1 MGGFGSKSVLRPRRT
16 TKVSRPKSVRLPST
30 ADLHWALVSGHR
42 REKSIDLG
50 IVVLALVLSA
60 ALSLVQV
67 RGELA
72 LSPGLGSGTWPFDR
86 LVFSSPL
93 LLGLTWAVNPVSLL
107 AVAALWWRR
116 RWPTA
121 VAVVAIA
128 AATITP
134 AVVPLVVALFTV
146 AVLRPPRTLL
156 TVALLAL
163 LPIPVHFLSSPY
175 VSGVPI
181 ANAVILG
188 VLIAAA
194 VGWGLFVRSLS
205 ERTERAEA
213 EAVQRARRAQ
223 REAREDIA
231 REMHDVL
238 AHRLSLLSVHAGALE
253 FNAGASVRETARAAA
268 VIRESSHQ
276 ALEDLQ
282 VVLQVLRSPAGSP
295 VADGTGTNTGATRPA
310 RTGLAE
316 LPDLVRESTEAGMKV
331 ELDMGR
337 VGAAGGAD
345 HGPDGSADHGLDGG
359 AGGGPTGLVGLTA
372 YRIVQ
377 EGLTNA
383 RKHAPGTPV
392 TITVSGGPGDG
403 LTLELTNPTGRGAP
417 RDRDRDRVPGAG
429 QGLIG
434 LEERVALAGGR
445 FRHGKD
451 GAEYALRA
459 WLPWPA

>member
-1 MGGFGSKSVLRPRRT
+1 
-16 TKVSRPKSVRLPST
+16 
-30 ADLHWALVSGHR
+30 VSGYR
-42 REKSIDLG
+42 REKTIDLG

-60 ALSLVQV
+60 ALSLIQV
-67 RGELA
+67 RGDLA

-93 LLGLTWAVNPVSLL
+93 LLGFTWAVNPVSLL
-107 AVAALWWRR
+107 AVGALWWRR

-128 AATITP
+128 AATVTP
-134 AVVPLVVALFTV
+134 AVVPLIVALFTV
-146 AVLRPPRTLL
+146 AVLRPPRTIL

-175 VSGVPI
+175 VSGVPL

-213 EAVQRARRAQ
+213 EAVLRAQRAQ

-282 VVLQVLRSPAGSP
+282 VVLRVLRSPAGAP
-295 VADGTGTNTGATRPA
+295 VADGSTAARPA
-310 RTGLAE
+310 QTGLAE
-316 LPDLVRESTEAGMKV
+316 VPDLVRESRDAGMKV
-331 ELDMGR
+331 DLDMG
-337 VGAAGGAD
+337 GT
-345 HGPDGSADHGLDGG
+345 GSGN
-359 AGGGPTGLVGLTA
+359 GGGPTGIAGLAA
-372 YRIVQ
+372 YRFVQ

-392 TITVSGGPGDG
+392 RITVAGGPGDG
-403 LTLELTNPTGRGAP
+403 LTLELTNPADPVHPTGPGGP
-417 RDRDRDRVPGAG
+417 RDDVPGSG

-434 LEERVALAGGR
+434 LAERVALAGGR
-445 FRHGKD
+445 FSHGED

>member
-1 MGGFGSKSVLRPRRT
+1 M
-16 TKVSRPKSVRLPST
+16 
-30 ADLHWALVSGHR
+30 SGYR
-42 REKSIDLG
+42 REKTIDLG
-50 IVVLALVLSA
+50 MVVLALVMSA
-60 ALSLVQV
+60 ALALVQV
-67 RGELA
+67 RGDLA

-86 LVFSSPL
+86 LVFASPL
-93 LLGLTWAVNPVSLL
+93 LIGFTWAVNPISL
-107 AVAALWWRR
+107 VAIGALWWRR

-121 VAVVAIA
+121 VAVVAIV

-134 AVVPLVVALFTV
+134 AVVPLIIALFTV
-146 AVLRPPRTLL
+146 AVLRPARTIL

-163 LPIPVHFLSSPY
+163 LPIPAHFLSSPY

-213 EAVQRARRAQ
+213 EAVLRAQRAQ

-253 FNAGASVRETARAAA
+253 FNAGASAQETTRAAA

-282 VVLQVLRSPAGSP
+282 VVLQVLRSPDGSP
-295 VADGTGTNTGATRPA
+295 GADGPA
-310 RTGLAE
+310 PRTRTGLAE
-316 LPDLVRESTEAGMKV
+316 VPDLVRESREAGMKID
-331 ELDMGR
+331 LDADGVDMDSVAR
-337 VGAAGGAD
+337 GA
-345 HGPDGSADHGLDGG
+345 
-359 AGGGPTGLVGLTA
+359 GPTGIAGLAA
-372 YRIVQ
+372 YRFVQ

-383 RKHAPGTPV
+383 RKHAPGAPVRV
-392 TITVSGGPGDG
+392 TIAGGPGDG
-403 LTLELTNPTGRGAP
+403 LTLELSNPAGPGGP
-417 RDRDRDRVPGAG
+417 RDGVPGSG

-434 LEERVALAGGR
+434 LTERVALAGGR
-445 FRHGKD
+445 FGHGKD

>member
-1 MGGFGSKSVLRPRRT
+1 
-16 TKVSRPKSVRLPST
+16 
-30 ADLHWALVSGHR
+30 VSGYR
-42 REKSIDLG
+42 REKTIDLG
-50 IVVLALVLSA
+50 IMVLTLVLSA

-67 RGELA
+67 RGDLA

-93 LLGLTWAVNPVSLL
+93 LLGFTWAVNPVSLL
-107 AVAALWWRR
+107 AVGALWWRR

-121 VAVVAIA
+121 VAVVAIV

-134 AVVPLVVALFTV
+134 AVVPLIVALFTV
-146 AVLRPPRTLL
+146 AVLRPPRTIL

-175 VSGVPI
+175 VSGVPL

-213 EAVQRARRAQ
+213 EAVLRAQRAQ

-253 FNAGASVRETARAAA
+253 FNAGASVRETTRAAA

-282 VVLQVLRSPAGSP
+282 VVLRVLRSPDGGP
-295 VADGTGTNTGATRPA
+295 VADGTTPRT

-316 LPDLVRESTEAGMKV
+316 VPDLVRESREAGMKV
-331 ELDMGR
+331 DLDMDG
-337 VGAAGGAD
+337 VGTGAA
-345 HGPDGSADHGLDGG
+345 
-359 AGGGPTGLVGLTA
+359 PTGIAGLTA
-372 YRIVQ
+372 YRFVQ

-392 TITVSGGPGDG
+392 RITVAGGPGDG
-403 LTLELTNPTGRGAP
+403 LTLELTNPAAGPGGP
-417 RDRDRDRVPGAG
+417 RDGVPGSG

-434 LEERVALAGGR
+434 LAERVALAGGR
-445 FRHGKD
+445 FRHGED

>member
-1 MGGFGSKSVLRPRRT
+1 M
-16 TKVSRPKSVRLPST
+16 
-30 ADLHWALVSGHR
+30 SGYR
-42 REKSIDLG
+42 REKTIDLG
-50 IVVLALVLSA
+50 LVVLALVLSA

-67 RGELA
+67 RGDLA

-86 LVFSSPL
+86 PVFSSPL
-93 LLGLTWAVNPVSLL
+93 LLGFAWAVNPVSLV
-107 AVAALWWRR
+107 AVAALLWRR

-121 VAVVAIA
+121 VAVVAIV
-128 AATITP
+128 AATVTP
-134 AVVPLVVALFTV
+134 AVVPLIIALFTV
-146 AVLRPPRTLL
+146 AVLRPPRTIL

-188 VLIAAA
+188 VLITAAI
-194 VGWGLFVRSLS
+194 GWGLFVRSLS
-205 ERTERAEA
+205 ERAERAEA
-213 EAVQRARRAQ
+213 EAVLRAQRAQ

-253 FNAGASVRETARAAA
+253 FNAGASAQETTRAAA

-282 VVLQVLRSPAGSP
+282 VVLEVLRSPAGGP
-295 VADGTGTNTGATRPA
+295 AVDGVTGTRRPA

-316 LPDLVRESTEAGMKV
+316 VPELVRESRDAGMKV
-331 ELDMGR
+331 DLDMG
-337 VGAAGGAD
+337 GT
-345 HGPDGSADHGLDGG
+345 G
-359 AGGGPTGLVGLTA
+359 AGDRGGPTGIAGLAA
-372 YRIVQ
+372 YRFVQ

-392 TITVSGGPGDG
+392 RITVAGGPGDG
-403 LTLELTNPTGRGAP
+403 LTMELSNPIDSANPAGRGDP
-417 RDRDRDRVPGAG
+417 RDGVPGSG

-434 LEERVALAGGR
+434 LAERVALAGGR
-445 FRHGKD
+445 FSHGRD
-451 GAEYALRA
+451 GAGYALRA

>member
-1 MGGFGSKSVLRPRRT
+1 M
-16 TKVSRPKSVRLPST
+16 
-30 ADLHWALVSGHR
+30 SGYR
-42 REKSIDLG
+42 REKTIDLG

-67 RGELA
+67 RGDLA

-86 LVFSSPL
+86 LIFSSPL
-93 LLGLTWAVNPVSLL
+93 LLGFTWAVNPISLV
-107 AVAALWWRR
+107 AVGALWWRR
-116 RWPTA
+116 RRPTA

-134 AVVPLVVALFTV
+134 AVVPLIVALFTV
-146 AVLRPPRTLL
+146 AALRPPRTIL

-163 LPIPVHFLSSPY
+163 LPIPVHFLTSPY

-194 VGWGLFVRSLS
+194 IGWGLFVRSLS

-213 EAVQRARRAQ
+213 EAVLRAQRAQ

-253 FNAGASVRETARAAA
+253 FNAGASPQETTRAAA

-295 VADGTGTNTGATRPA
+295 VADGTTTHPA
-310 RTGLAE
+310 QTGLAE
-316 LPDLVRESTEAGMKV
+316 VPDLVRESRDAGMKID
-331 ELDMGR
+331 LDMRR
-337 VGAAGGAD
+337 VEAG
-345 HGPDGSADHGLDGG
+345 
-359 AGGGPTGLVGLTA
+359 GGGPTGIAGLTA

-383 RKHAPGTPV
+383 RKHAHGSPV
-392 TITVSGGPGDG
+392 RITVEGGPGDG
-403 LTLELTNPTGRGAP
+403 LTLELTNPANPAVRGGA
-417 RDRDRDRVPGAG
+417 RDGIPGAG

-434 LEERVALAGGR
+434 IAERVTLAGGR
-445 FRHGKD
+445 FSHGRD

>member
-1 MGGFGSKSVLRPRRT
+1 
-16 TKVSRPKSVRLPST
+16 
-30 ADLHWALVSGHR
+30 VSGYR
-42 REKSIDLG
+42 REKTIDLG
-50 IVVLALVLSA
+50 IVVLTLVLSA

-67 RGELA
+67 RGDLA

-86 LVFSSPL
+86 LVFSSPV
-93 LLGLTWAVNPVSLL
+93 LLGFTWAVNPVSLL
-107 AVAALWWRR
+107 AVGALWWRR

-121 VAVVAIA
+121 VAVVAIV

-134 AVVPLVVALFTV
+134 AVVPLIVALFTV
-146 AVLRPPRTLL
+146 AVLRPPRTIL

-175 VSGVPI
+175 VSGVPL

-213 EAVQRARRAQ
+213 EAVLRAQRAQ

-253 FNAGASVRETARAAA
+253 FNAGASVRETTRAAA

-282 VVLQVLRSPAGSP
+282 VVLRVLRSPAGGP
-295 VADGTGTNTGATRPA
+295 VADGGTATRPA
-310 RTGLAE
+310 QTGLTE
-316 LPDLVRESTEAGMKV
+316 VPDLVRESRDAGMKV
-331 ELDMGR
+331 DLDMG
-337 VGAAGGAD
+337 GT
-345 HGPDGSADHGLDGG
+345 GSDN
-359 AGGGPTGLVGLTA
+359 GGGPTGIAGLAA
-372 YRIVQ
+372 YRFVQ

-392 TITVSGGPGDG
+392 RITVAGGPGDG
-403 LTLELTNPTGRGAP
+403 LTLELTNPTAGPGGP
-417 RDRDRDRVPGAG
+417 RDGVPGSG

-434 LEERVALAGGR
+434 LAERVALAGGR
-445 FRHGKD
+445 FSHGED

>member
-1 MGGFGSKSVLRPRRT
+1 MSGYRRAKT
-16 TKVSRPKSVRLPST
+16 
-30 ADLHWALVSGHR
+30 
-42 REKSIDLG
+42 IDLG

-60 ALSLVQV
+60 ALSLVQI
-67 RGELA
+67 RGDLA

-86 LVFSSPL
+86 LIFSSPL
-93 LLGLTWAVNPVSLL
+93 LIGFSWAVNPISL
-107 AVAALWWRR
+107 VAIGMLWWRR

-121 VAVVAIA
+121 VAVVAIG

-134 AVVPLVVALFTV
+134 AVVPLIVALFTV
-146 AVLRPPRTLL
+146 AVLRPPRTIL

-163 LPIPVHFLSSPY
+163 LPIPVHFLTSPY

-181 ANAVILG
+181 ANAVILA

-194 VGWGLFVRSLS
+194 IGWGLFVRSLS

-213 EAVQRARRAQ
+213 EAVLRAQRAQ

-253 FNAGASVRETARAAA
+253 FNAGASAQETTRAAA

-282 VVLQVLRSPAGSP
+282 VVLQVLRSPAESP
-295 VADGTGTNTGATRPA
+295 VVDGTTTRPA

-316 LPDLVRESTEAGMKV
+316 VPDLVRESQDAGLKV
-331 ELDMGR
+331 DLDMRR
-337 VGAAGGAD
+337 VG
-345 HGPDGSADHGLDGG
+345 P
-359 AGGGPTGLVGLTA
+359 GGPTGIAGLTA

-383 RKHAPGTPV
+383 RKHADGSPIR
-392 TITVSGGPGDG
+392 ITVEGGPGDG
-403 LTLELTNPTGRGAP
+403 LTLELTNPAGRGAV
-417 RDRDRDRVPGAG
+417 RDGIPGAG

-434 LEERVALAGGR
+434 LTERVTLAGGR
-445 FRHGKD
+445 FSHGKD
-451 GAEYALRA
+451 GADYVLRA

>member
-1 MGGFGSKSVLRPRRT
+1 M
-16 TKVSRPKSVRLPST
+16 
-30 ADLHWALVSGHR
+30 SGYR
-42 REKSIDLG
+42 REKTIDLG
-50 IVVLALVLSA
+50 MVVLALVMSA
-60 ALSLVQV
+60 ALALVQV
-67 RGELA
+67 RGDLA

-86 LVFSSPL
+86 LVFASPL
-93 LLGLTWAVNPVSLL
+93 LIGFTWAVNPISLV
-107 AVAALWWRR
+107 AVGALWWRR

-121 VAVVAIA
+121 VAVVAIV

-134 AVVPLVVALFTV
+134 AVVPLIIALFTV
-146 AVLRPPRTLL
+146 AVLRPPRTIL

-163 LPIPVHFLSSPY
+163 LPIPAHFLSSPY

-213 EAVQRARRAQ
+213 EAVLRAQRAQ

-253 FNAGASVRETARAAA
+253 FNAGASVQETTRAAA

-282 VVLQVLRSPAGSP
+282 VVLQVLRSPDGSP
-295 VADGTGTNTGATRPA
+295 GADGTTPRP

-316 LPDLVRESTEAGMKV
+316 VPELVRESCEAGMKV
-331 ELDMGR
+331 DLDMDAVDMDG
-337 VGAAGGAD
+337 VGSGA
-345 HGPDGSADHGLDGG
+345 
-359 AGGGPTGLVGLTA
+359 GPTGIAGLAA
-372 YRIVQ
+372 YRFVQ

-383 RKHAPGTPV
+383 RKHAPGAPVRV
-392 TITVSGGPGDG
+392 TIAGGPGDG
-403 LTLELTNPTGRGAP
+403 LTLELTNPAGPGGP
-417 RDRDRDRVPGAG
+417 RDGVPGSG

-434 LEERVALAGGR
+434 LTERVALAGGR
-445 FRHGKD
+445 FGHGED

>member
-1 MGGFGSKSVLRPRRT
+1 M
-16 TKVSRPKSVRLPST
+16 
-30 ADLHWALVSGHR
+30 SGCR
-42 REKSIDLG
+42 REKTIDLG
-50 IVVLALVLSA
+50 LVVLALVLSA

-67 RGELA
+67 RGDLA

-86 LVFSSPL
+86 LVFSSPP
-93 LLGLTWAVNPVSLL
+93 LLGFTWAVNPVSLV
-107 AVAALWWRR
+107 AVGTLWWRR

-121 VAVVAIA
+121 VAVVAIV
-128 AATITP
+128 AATLTP
-134 AVVPLVVALFTV
+134 AVVPLIVALFTV
-146 AVLRPPRTLL
+146 AVLRPPRTIL

-163 LPIPVHFLSSPY
+163 LPIPAHFLSSPY

-213 EAVQRARRAQ
+213 EAVLRAQRAQ

-253 FNAGASVRETARAAA
+253 FNAGASAQETTRAAA
-268 VIRESSHQ
+268 VIRENSHQ

-282 VVLQVLRSPAGSP
+282 VVLEVLRSPAGGP
-295 VADGTGTNTGATRPA
+295 VVDGLAATRPA
-310 RTGLAE
+310 RTGLAD
-316 LPDLVRESTEAGMKV
+316 LPGLVRESREAGMEV
-331 ELDMGR
+331 DLDMGG
-337 VGAAGGAD
+337 VG
-345 HGPDGSADHGLDGG
+345 PSSGSDSSSGS
-359 AGGGPTGLVGLTA
+359 GPTGIAGLAA
-372 YRIVQ
+372 YRFVQ

-392 TITVSGGPGDG
+392 RITVAGGPGEG
-403 LTLELTNPTGRGAP
+403 LTLELTNPATPAGPGGP
-417 RDRDRDRVPGAG
+417 RDGVPGAG

-434 LEERVALAGGR
+434 LAERVALAGGR
-445 FRHGKD
+445 FRHGED

>member
-1 MGGFGSKSVLRPRRT
+1 M
-16 TKVSRPKSVRLPST
+16 
-30 ADLHWALVSGHR
+30 SGYR
-42 REKSIDLG
+42 REKTIDLG

-60 ALSLVQV
+60 ALSLIQV
-67 RGELA
+67 RGDLA

-93 LLGLTWAVNPVSLL
+93 LLGFTWAVNPVSLL
-107 AVAALWWRR
+107 AVGALWWRR

-121 VAVVAIA
+121 VAVVAIV
-128 AATITP
+128 AATVTP
-134 AVVPLVVALFTV
+134 AVVPLIVALFTV
-146 AVLRPPRTLL
+146 AVLRPPRTIL

-175 VSGVPI
+175 VSGVPL

-213 EAVQRARRAQ
+213 EAVLRAQRAQ

-282 VVLQVLRSPAGSP
+282 VVLRVLRSPAGAP
-295 VADGTGTNTGATRPA
+295 VADGSTAARPA
-310 RTGLAE
+310 QTGLAE
-316 LPDLVRESTEAGMKV
+316 VPDLVRESRDAGMKV
-331 ELDMGR
+331 DLDMG
-337 VGAAGGAD
+337 GT
-345 HGPDGSADHGLDGG
+345 GSGN
-359 AGGGPTGLVGLTA
+359 GGGPTGIAGLAA
-372 YRIVQ
+372 YRFVQ

-392 TITVSGGPGDG
+392 RITVAGGPGDG
-403 LTLELTNPTGRGAP
+403 LTLELTNPADPVHPTGPGGP
-417 RDRDRDRVPGAG
+417 RDDVPGSG

-434 LEERVALAGGR
+434 LAERVALAGGR
-445 FRHGKD
+445 FSHGED

>member
-1 MGGFGSKSVLRPRRT
+1 M
-16 TKVSRPKSVRLPST
+16 
-30 ADLHWALVSGHR
+30 SGYR

-67 RGELA
+67 RGDLA

-93 LLGLTWAVNPVSLL
+93 PLGFTWAVNPVSLL
-107 AVAALWWRR
+107 AVGALWWRR

-121 VAVVAIA
+121 VAVVAIV

-134 AVVPLVVALFTV
+134 AVVPLIVALFTV
-146 AVLRPPRTLL
+146 AVLRPPRTIL

-175 VSGVPI
+175 VSGVPL

-213 EAVQRARRAQ
+213 EAVLRAQRAQ

-253 FNAGASVRETARAAA
+253 FNAGASVRETTRAAA

-282 VVLQVLRSPAGSP
+282 VVLRVLRSPAGGP
-295 VADGTGTNTGATRPA
+295 VADGSTATRPA
-310 RTGLAE
+310 QTGLAE
-316 LPDLVRESTEAGMKV
+316 VPDLVRESRDAGMEV
-331 ELDMGR
+331 DLDMG
-337 VGAAGGAD
+337 GT
-345 HGPDGSADHGLDGG
+345 GSGN
-359 AGGGPTGLVGLTA
+359 GGGPTGIAGLAA
-372 YRIVQ
+372 YRFVQ

-392 TITVSGGPGDG
+392 RITVAGGPGDG
-403 LTLELTNPTGRGAP
+403 LTLELTNPADPARPAGRGGP
-417 RDRDRDRVPGAG
+417 RDGVPGSG

-434 LEERVALAGGR
+434 LAERVALAGGR
-445 FRHGKD
+445 FSHGED

>member
-1 MGGFGSKSVLRPRRT
+1 M
-16 TKVSRPKSVRLPST
+16 
-30 ADLHWALVSGHR
+30 SGYR
-42 REKSIDLG
+42 NEKTIDLG
-50 IVVLALVLSA
+50 IVVLALVLTA

-67 RGELA
+67 RGGLA
-72 LSPGLGSGTWPFDR
+72 LSPVVGSGTWPFDR
-86 LVFSSPL
+86 LSFSSPL
-93 LLGLTWAVNPVSLL
+93 LLGFTWAVSPVSLV
-107 AVAALWWRR
+107 AVGALWWRR
-116 RWPTA
+116 RRPTA

-134 AVVPLVVALFTV
+134 AVVPLIVALFTV
-146 AVLRPPRTLL
+146 AALRPPRTVLS
-156 TVALLAL
+156 VALLAL
-163 LPIPVHFLSSPY
+163 LPVPVHFLTSPY

-181 ANAVILG
+181 ANTVILA

-194 VGWGLFVRSLS
+194 IGWGLFVRSLG

-213 EAVQRARRAQ
+213 EAVLRAQRAQ

-253 FNAGASVRETARAAA
+253 FNAGASPQETTRAAA

-282 VVLQVLRSPAGSP
+282 VVLQVLRSPAGNP
-295 VADGTGTNTGATRPA
+295 GADGTARPA

-316 LPDLVRESTEAGMKV
+316 VPDLVRESQDIGMKV
-331 ELDMGR
+331 DLDMSR
-337 VGAAGGAD
+337 VGA
-345 HGPDGSADHGLDGG
+345 
-359 AGGGPTGLVGLTA
+359 GGPPGIAGLAA

-383 RKHAPGTPV
+383 RKHAPGARV
-392 TITVSGGPGDG
+392 RITVEGGPGDG
-403 LTLELTNPTGRGAP
+403 LALELSNPAGRGAV
-417 RDRDRDRVPGAG
+417 REGIPGAG

-434 LEERVALAGGR
+434 LAERVGLAGGT
-445 FRHGKD
+445 FSHGRA
-451 GAEYALRA
+451 GADYVLRA
-459 WLPWPA
+459 WLPWSA

>member
-16 TKVSRPKSVRLPST
+16 TKVSRPKSVRGPAA
-30 ADLHWALVSGHR
+30 ADLPLWLVSGYRH
-42 REKSIDLG
+42 EKTIDLG
-50 IVVLALVLSA
+50 VVV
-60 ALSLVQV
+60 
-67 RGELA
+67 

-86 LVFSSPL
+86 MIFSSPL
-93 LLGLTWAVNPVSLL
+93 LIGVTWALNPFSLV
-107 AVAALWWRR
+107 AVGALWWRR

-121 VAVVAIA
+121 VAGVAIVA
-128 AATITP
+128 
-134 AVVPLVVALFTV
+134 AVVTPGLVPLLVALFNV
-146 AVLRPPRTLL
+146 AVRRPPRTIL
-156 TVALLAL
+156 TVSLLAP
-163 LPIPVHFLSSPY
+163 LPVPVHFLSSPY

-181 ANAVILG
+181 ANTVILG
-188 VLIAAA
+188 VLIATAI
-194 VGWGLFVRSLS
+194 GWGLAVRSLS

-213 EAVQRARRAQ
+213 EAVLRARRAQ

-253 FNAGASVRETARAAA
+253 FNAGASAQETARAAA

-282 VVLQVLRSPAGSP
+282 VVLQVLRSPDGSP
-295 VADGTGTNTGATRPA
+295 GADSTAPRT

-316 LPDLVRESTEAGMKV
+316 VPDLVRESREAGMKV
-331 ELDMGR
+331 DLDMDGVGR
-337 VGAAGGAD
+337 GA
-345 HGPDGSADHGLDGG
+345 
-359 AGGGPTGLVGLTA
+359 GPTGIAGLAA
-372 YRIVQ
+372 YRFVQ

-383 RKHAPGTPV
+383 RKHAPGAPAR
-392 TITVSGGPGDG
+392 ITVTGCPGDG
-403 LTLELTNPTGRGAP
+403 LTLELTNPAGPGGP
-417 RDRDRDRVPGAG
+417 RDGVPGSG

-434 LEERVALAGGR
+434 LAERVAPAGGR
-445 FRHGKD
+445 FGHGRD

>member
-1 MGGFGSKSVLRPRRT
+1 M
-16 TKVSRPKSVRLPST
+16 
-30 ADLHWALVSGHR
+30 SGYR
-42 REKSIDLG
+42 REKTIDLG
-50 IVVLALVLSA
+50 LVVLALVLSA

-67 RGELA
+67 RGDLA

-86 LVFSSPL
+86 PAFSSPL
-93 LLGLTWAVNPVSLL
+93 LGFTRAVNPVSLI
-107 AVAALWWRR
+107 AVGALWWRR

-121 VAVVAIA
+121 VAVVAIVA
-128 AATITP
+128 AVLTP

-146 AVLRPPRTLL
+146 AALRPARTIL

-194 VGWGLFVRSLS
+194 IGWGLFVRSLS
-205 ERTERAEA
+205 ERAERAEA
-213 EAVQRARRAQ
+213 EAVLRAQRAQ

-253 FNAGASVRETARAAA
+253 FNAGASARETTRAAA

-282 VVLQVLRSPAGSP
+282 VVLEVLRSPGGGP
-295 VADGTGTNTGATRPA
+295 VVDGTTPRT

-316 LPDLVRESTEAGMKV
+316 GPGLVRESREAGMKV
-331 ELDMGR
+331 DLDMDGVGR
-337 VGAAGGAD
+337 GA
-345 HGPDGSADHGLDGG
+345 
-359 AGGGPTGLVGLTA
+359 GPTGISGLAA
-372 YRIVQ
+372 YRFVQ

-383 RKHAPGTPV
+383 RKHAPGAPV
-392 TITVSGGPGDG
+392 RITVVGGPGDG
-403 LTLELTNPTGRGAP
+403 LTLELSNPAGPGGP
-417 RDRDRDRVPGAG
+417 RDGVPGSG

-434 LEERVALAGGR
+434 LAERVALAGGR
-445 FRHGKD
+445 FGHGED

>member
-1 MGGFGSKSVLRPRRT
+1 M
-16 TKVSRPKSVRLPST
+16 
-30 ADLHWALVSGHR
+30 SGCR
-42 REKSIDLG
+42 REKTIDLG
-50 IVVLALVLSA
+50 LVVLALVLSA

-67 RGELA
+67 RGDLA

-86 LVFSSPL
+86 LVFSSPP
-93 LLGLTWAVNPVSLL
+93 LLGFTWAVNPVSLV
-107 AVAALWWRR
+107 AVGTLWWRR

-121 VAVVAIA
+121 VAVVAIV
-128 AATITP
+128 AATLTP
-134 AVVPLVVALFTV
+134 AVVPLIVALFTV
-146 AVLRPPRTLL
+146 AVLRPPRTIL

-163 LPIPVHFLSSPY
+163 LPIPAHFLSSPY

-213 EAVQRARRAQ
+213 EAVLRAQRAQ

-253 FNAGASVRETARAAA
+253 FNAGASAQETTRAAA
-268 VIRESSHQ
+268 VIRENSHQ

-282 VVLQVLRSPAGSP
+282 VVLEVLRSPAGGP
-295 VADGTGTNTGATRPA
+295 VVDGIAATRPA

-316 LPDLVRESTEAGMKV
+316 VPGLVRESREAGMEV
-331 ELDMGR
+331 DLDMGG
-337 VGAAGGAD
+337 VGPSGD
-345 HGPDGSADHGLDGG
+345 NGSGS
-359 AGGGPTGLVGLTA
+359 GPTGIAGLAA
-372 YRIVQ
+372 YRFVQ

-383 RKHAPGTPV
+383 RKHAPGAPV
-392 TITVSGGPGDG
+392 RITVAGGPGDG
-403 LTLELTNPTGRGAP
+403 LTLELTNPAGPGGP
-417 RDRDRDRVPGAG
+417 RDGVPGAG

-434 LEERVALAGGR
+434 LAERVALAGGR
-445 FRHGKD
+445 FSHGED

>member
-1 MGGFGSKSVLRPRRT
+1 M
-16 TKVSRPKSVRLPST
+16 
-30 ADLHWALVSGHR
+30 SGYR
-42 REKSIDLG
+42 REKTIDLG
-50 IVVLALVLSA
+50 MVVLALVLSA
-60 ALSLVQV
+60 ALSLVQI
-67 RGELA
+67 RGDLA

-86 LVFSSPL
+86 LSFTSPL
-93 LLGLTWAVNPVSLL
+93 LLGFTWAVNPVSL
-107 AVAALWWRR
+107 VAIGMLWWRR

-121 VAVVAIA
+121 VAVVAIGA
-128 AATITP
+128 AMITP
-134 AVVPLVVALFTV
+134 AVVPLIVALFTV

-163 LPIPVHFLSSPY
+163 LPIPVHFLTSPY

-181 ANAVILG
+181 ANTVILT

-194 VGWGLFVRSLS
+194 IGWGLFVRSLS

-213 EAVQRARRAQ
+213 EAVLRAQRAQ

-253 FNAGASVRETARAAA
+253 FNAGASPQETTRAAA

-282 VVLQVLRSPAGSP
+282 VVLQVLRSPDGSP
-295 VADGTGTNTGATRPA
+295 GADGSTRPA
-310 RTGLAE
+310 QTGLAE
-316 LPDLVRESTEAGMKV
+316 VPDLVRESQDVGMKV
-331 ELDMGR
+331 DLDMRG
-337 VGAAGGAD
+337 VG
-345 HGPDGSADHGLDGG
+345 P
-359 AGGGPTGLVGLTA
+359 GGPTGIAGLAA

-383 RKHAPGTPV
+383 RKHAPGAPV
-392 TITVSGGPGDG
+392 RITAEGGPGDG
-403 LTLELTNPTGRGAP
+403 LTLELANPAGRGAV
-417 RDRDRDRVPGAG
+417 RDGIPGAG

-434 LEERVALAGGR
+434 IEERVALAGGT
-445 FRHGKD
+445 FRHGRA
-451 GAEYALRA
+451 GADYVLRA

>member
-1 MGGFGSKSVLRPRRT
+1 M
-16 TKVSRPKSVRLPST
+16 
-30 ADLHWALVSGHR
+30 SGYR
-42 REKSIDLG
+42 REKTIDLG

-67 RGELA
+67 RGDLA

-93 LLGLTWAVNPVSLL
+93 LLGFAWAVNPVSLV
-107 AVAALWWRR
+107 AVGALWWRR

-121 VAVVAIA
+121 VAVVAIV
-128 AATITP
+128 AATVTP
-134 AVVPLVVALFTV
+134 AVVPLIVALFTV
-146 AVLRPPRTLL
+146 AVLRPPRTIL

-194 VGWGLFVRSLS
+194 IGWGLFVRALS

-213 EAVQRARRAQ
+213 EAVLRAQRAQ

-253 FNAGASVRETARAAA
+253 FNAGASVQETTRAAA

-282 VVLQVLRSPAGSP
+282 VVLQVLRSPAGDP
-295 VADGTGTNTGATRPA
+295 LADGGTGTRRPA

-316 LPDLVRESTEAGMKV
+316 VPDLVRESRDAGMQV
-331 ELDMGR
+331 DLDMG
-337 VGAAGGAD
+337 GT
-345 HGPDGSADHGLDGG
+345 GPGD
-359 AGGGPTGLVGLTA
+359 GGGPTGIAGLAA
-372 YRIVQ
+372 YRFVQ

-392 TITVSGGPGDG
+392 RITVAGGPGDG
-403 LTLELTNPTGRGAP
+403 LTLELTNPADPAHLAHLAHLAHPAHPVGRGGP
-417 RDRDRDRVPGAG
+417 RDGVPGSG

-434 LEERVALAGGR
+434 LAERVALAGGR
-445 FRHGKD
+445 FSHGED

>member
-1 MGGFGSKSVLRPRRT
+1 M
-16 TKVSRPKSVRLPST
+16 
-30 ADLHWALVSGHR
+30 SGYR
-42 REKSIDLG
+42 REKTIDLG

-60 ALSLVQV
+60 ALSLIQI
-67 RGELA
+67 RGDLA

-86 LVFSSPL
+86 LIFSSPL
-93 LLGLTWAVNPVSLL
+93 LLGFTWAVNPISLI
-107 AVAALWWRR
+107 AVGMLWWRR

-134 AVVPLVVALFTV
+134 AVVPLIVALFTV
-146 AVLRPPRTLL
+146 AALKPPRTIL

-163 LPIPVHFLSSPY
+163 LPIPIHFLTSPY

-181 ANAVILG
+181 ANAVILT

-194 VGWGLFVRSLS
+194 IGWGLFVRSLS

-213 EAVQRARRAQ
+213 EAVLRAQRAQ

-253 FNAGASVRETARAAA
+253 FNAGASAQETSRAAA
-268 VIRESSHQ
+268 VIRESAHQ

-282 VVLQVLRSPAGSP
+282 VVLQVLRSPAAENAV
-295 VADGTGTNTGATRPA
+295 VADGTTATRPA

-316 LPDLVRESTEAGMKV
+316 VPDLVRESQDAGMKID
-331 ELDMGR
+331 LDMRR
-337 VGAAGGAD
+337 VGPGD
-345 HGPDGSADHGLDGG
+345 
-359 AGGGPTGLVGLTA
+359 GPTGIAGLTA

-383 RKHAPGTPV
+383 RKHAHGSPIR
-392 TITVSGGPGDG
+392 ITVEGGPGDG
-403 LTLELTNPTGRGAP
+403 LTLELTNPAVRGGP
-417 RDRDRDRVPGAG
+417 RDGIPGAG

-434 LEERVALAGGR
+434 LAERVTLAGGR
-445 FRHGKD
+445 FSHGKD
-451 GAEYALRA
+451 GAEYVLRA

>member
-1 MGGFGSKSVLRPRRT
+1 M
-16 TKVSRPKSVRLPST
+16 
-30 ADLHWALVSGHR
+30 SGYR
-42 REKSIDLG
+42 REKTIDLG

-67 RGELA
+67 RGDLT

-86 LVFSSPL
+86 LIFSSPL
-93 LLGLTWAVNPVSLL
+93 LVGFAWAVNPVSLI
-107 AVAALWWRR
+107 AVGALWWRR
-116 RWPTA
+116 RSPAA
-121 VAVVAIA
+121 VAVVAIVA
-128 AATITP
+128 AIITP

-146 AVLRPPRTLL
+146 AVLRPPRTIL

-188 VLIAAA
+188 VLIVAAI
-194 VGWGLFVRSLS
+194 GWGLFVRSLS

-213 EAVQRARRAQ
+213 EAVLRAQRAQ

-253 FNAGASVRETARAAA
+253 FNAGASVRETTRAAA

-282 VVLQVLRSPAGSP
+282 VVLQVLRSPVGGP
-295 VADGTGTNTGATRPA
+295 VGDGITATRPA
-310 RTGLAE
+310 QTGLAE
-316 LPDLVRESTEAGMKV
+316 VPELVRESRDTGMKV
-331 ELDMGR
+331 DLDMG
-337 VGAAGGAD
+337 GT
-345 HGPDGSADHGLDGG
+345 GSGSGS
-359 AGGGPTGLVGLTA
+359 GPTGIAGLAA
-372 YRIVQ
+372 YRFVQ

-383 RKHAPGTPV
+383 RKHAPGAPV
-392 TITVSGGPGDG
+392 RITVAGGPGDG
-403 LTLELTNPTGRGAP
+403 LTLELTNPSNSADSANPAGRGGP
-417 RDRDRDRVPGAG
+417 RDGVPGSG

-434 LEERVALAGGR
+434 LAERVALAGGR
-445 FRHGKD
+445 FSHGKD

>member
-1 MGGFGSKSVLRPRRT
+1 M
-16 TKVSRPKSVRLPST
+16 
-30 ADLHWALVSGHR
+30 SGYR
-42 REKSIDLG
+42 REKTIDLG
-50 IVVLALVLSA
+50 IMVLTLVLSA

-67 RGELA
+67 RGDLA

-93 LLGLTWAVNPVSLL
+93 LLGFTWAVNPVSLL
-107 AVAALWWRR
+107 AVGALWWRR

-121 VAVVAIA
+121 VAVVAIV

-134 AVVPLVVALFTV
+134 AVVPLIVALFTV
-146 AVLRPPRTLL
+146 AVLRPPRTIL

-175 VSGVPI
+175 VSGVPL

-213 EAVQRARRAQ
+213 EAVLRAQRAQ

-253 FNAGASVRETARAAA
+253 FNAGASVRETTRAAA

-282 VVLQVLRSPAGSP
+282 VVLRVLRSPDGGP
-295 VADGTGTNTGATRPA
+295 VADGTTPRT

-316 LPDLVRESTEAGMKV
+316 VPDLVRESREAGMKV
-331 ELDMGR
+331 DLDMDG
-337 VGAAGGAD
+337 VGTGAA
-345 HGPDGSADHGLDGG
+345 
-359 AGGGPTGLVGLTA
+359 PTGIAGLTA
-372 YRIVQ
+372 YRFVQ

-392 TITVSGGPGDG
+392 RITVAGGPGDG
-403 LTLELTNPTGRGAP
+403 LTLELTNPAAGPGGP
-417 RDRDRDRVPGAG
+417 RDGVPGSG

-434 LEERVALAGGR
+434 LAERVALAGGR
-445 FRHGKD
+445 FRHGED

>member
-1 MGGFGSKSVLRPRRT
+1 M
-16 TKVSRPKSVRLPST
+16 
-30 ADLHWALVSGHR
+30 
-42 REKSIDLG
+42 
-50 IVVLALVLSA
+50 
-60 ALSLVQV
+60 
-67 RGELA
+67 
-72 LSPGLGSGTWPFDR
+72 
-86 LVFSSPL
+86 
-93 LLGLTWAVNPVSLL
+93 
-107 AVAALWWRR
+107 
-116 RWPTA
+116 
-121 VAVVAIA
+121 AIA

-134 AVVPLVVALFTV
+134 AVVPLIVALFTV
-146 AVLRPPRTLL
+146 AALRPPRTIL

-163 LPIPVHFLSSPY
+163 LPIPVHFLTSPY

-194 VGWGLFVRSLS
+194 IGWGLFVRSLS

-213 EAVQRARRAQ
+213 EAVLRAQRAQ

-253 FNAGASVRETARAAA
+253 FNAGASPQETTRAAA

-295 VADGTGTNTGATRPA
+295 VADGTTTHPA
-310 RTGLAE
+310 QTGLAE
-316 LPDLVRESTEAGMKV
+316 VPDLVRESRDAGMKID
-331 ELDMGR
+331 LDMRR
-337 VGAAGGAD
+337 VEAG
-345 HGPDGSADHGLDGG
+345 
-359 AGGGPTGLVGLTA
+359 GGGPTGIAGLTA

-383 RKHAPGTPV
+383 RKHAHGSPV
-392 TITVSGGPGDG
+392 RITVEGGPGDG
-403 LTLELTNPTGRGAP
+403 LTLELTNPANPAVRGGA
-417 RDRDRDRVPGAG
+417 RDGIPGAG

-434 LEERVALAGGR
+434 IAERVTLAGGR
-445 FRHGKD
+445 FSHGRD

>member
-1 MGGFGSKSVLRPRRT
+1 M
-16 TKVSRPKSVRLPST
+16 
-30 ADLHWALVSGHR
+30 SGYR
-42 REKSIDLG
+42 REKTIDLG

-60 ALSLVQV
+60 ALSLIQV
-67 RGELA
+67 RGDLA

-93 LLGLTWAVNPVSLL
+93 LLGFTWAVNPVSLL
-107 AVAALWWRR
+107 AVGALWWRR

-128 AATITP
+128 AATVTP
-134 AVVPLVVALFTV
+134 AVVPLIVALFTV
-146 AVLRPPRTLL
+146 AVLRPPRTIL

-175 VSGVPI
+175 VSGVPL

-213 EAVQRARRAQ
+213 EAVLRAQRAQ

-282 VVLQVLRSPAGSP
+282 VVLRVLRSPAGAP
-295 VADGTGTNTGATRPA
+295 VADGSTAARPA
-310 RTGLAE
+310 QTGLAE
-316 LPDLVRESTEAGMKV
+316 VPDLVRESRDAGMKV
-331 ELDMGR
+331 DLDMG
-337 VGAAGGAD
+337 GT
-345 HGPDGSADHGLDGG
+345 GSGN
-359 AGGGPTGLVGLTA
+359 GGGPTGIAGLAA
-372 YRIVQ
+372 YRFVQ

-392 TITVSGGPGDG
+392 RITVAGGPGDG
-403 LTLELTNPTGRGAP
+403 LTLELTNPADPVHPTGPGGP
-417 RDRDRDRVPGAG
+417 RDDVPGSG

-434 LEERVALAGGR
+434 LAERVALAGGR
-445 FRHGKD
+445 FSHGED

>member
-1 MGGFGSKSVLRPRRT
+1 M
-16 TKVSRPKSVRLPST
+16 
-30 ADLHWALVSGHR
+30 SGYR
-42 REKSIDLG
+42 REKTIDLG
-50 IVVLALVLSA
+50 MVVLALVLSA

-67 RGELA
+67 RGDLA

-86 LVFSSPL
+86 LVFSSPP
-93 LLGLTWAVNPVSLL
+93 LLGFTWAVNPVSLV
-107 AVAALWWRR
+107 AVGALWWRR

-121 VAVVAIA
+121 VAVVAVV
-128 AATITP
+128 AATVTP
-134 AVVPLVVALFTV
+134 AVVPLIIALFTV
-146 AVLRPPRTLL
+146 AVLRPARTIL
-156 TVALLAL
+156 TVGLLAL

-194 VGWGLFVRSLS
+194 VGWGLFVRALS

-213 EAVQRARRAQ
+213 EAVLRAQRAQ

-253 FNAGASVRETARAAA
+253 FNAGASARETTRAAA

-282 VVLQVLRSPAGSP
+282 VVLRVLRSPAGRP
-295 VADGTGTNTGATRPA
+295 AADGSTATGPA
-310 RTGLAE
+310 RTGLGE
-316 LPDLVRESTEAGMKV
+316 VPELVRESRAAGMAV
-331 ELDMGR
+331 DLDMG
-337 VGAAGGAD
+337 GT
-345 HGPDGSADHGLDGG
+345 GSGS
-359 AGGGPTGLVGLTA
+359 GGGPTGIAGLAA
-372 YRIVQ
+372 YRFVQ

-383 RKHAPGTPV
+383 RKHAPGAPV
-392 TITVSGGPGDG
+392 RITVAGGPGDG
-403 LTLELTNPTGRGAP
+403 LTLELTNPADPAGRGGP
-417 RDRDRDRVPGAG
+417 RDGVPGAG

-434 LEERVALAGGR
+434 LAERVALAGGR
-445 FRHGKD
+445 FSHGED

>member
-1 MGGFGSKSVLRPRRT
+1 M
-16 TKVSRPKSVRLPST
+16 
-30 ADLHWALVSGHR
+30 SGYR
-42 REKSIDLG
+42 REKTIDLG
-50 IVVLALVLSA
+50 LVVLALVLSA

-67 RGELA
+67 RGDLA

-93 LLGLTWAVNPVSLL
+93 LLGFTWAVNPISLV

-121 VAVVAIA
+121 VALVAIV

-134 AVVPLVVALFTV
+134 AVVPLIVALFTV
-146 AVLRPPRTLL
+146 AVLRPPRTIL

-194 VGWGLFVRSLS
+194 IGWGLFVRSLS
-205 ERTERAEA
+205 ERAERAEA
-213 EAVQRARRAQ
+213 EAVLRAQRAQ

-253 FNAGASVRETARAAA
+253 FNAGASAQETTRAAA

-282 VVLQVLRSPAGSP
+282 VVLEVLRSPAGGP
-295 VADGTGTNTGATRPA
+295 VVDGVTGTRRPA
-310 RTGLAE
+310 QTGLAE
-316 LPDLVRESTEAGMKV
+316 VPELVRESRDAGMKV
-331 ELDMGR
+331 DLDMGDT
-337 VGAAGGAD
+337 GSGG
-345 HGPDGSADHGLDGG
+345 GDGS
-359 AGGGPTGLVGLTA
+359 GPTGIAGLAA
-372 YRIVQ
+372 YRFVQ

-392 TITVSGGPGDG
+392 RITVAGGPGDG
-403 LTLELTNPTGRGAP
+403 LTLELSNPTGSADPAGRGGP
-417 RDRDRDRVPGAG
+417 RDGVPGSG

-434 LEERVALAGGR
+434 LAERVALAGGR
-445 FRHGKD
+445 FSHGRD

>member
-1 MGGFGSKSVLRPRRT
+1 M
-16 TKVSRPKSVRLPST
+16 
-30 ADLHWALVSGHR
+30 SGYRH
-42 REKSIDLG
+42 EKTIDLG

-60 ALSLVQV
+60 ALSLIQV
-67 RGELA
+67 RGDLA

-93 LLGLTWAVNPVSLL
+93 LLGFNWAVNPVSLL
-107 AVAALWWRR
+107 AVGALWWRR

-121 VAVVAIA
+121 VAVVTIA
-128 AATITP
+128 AAIVTP
-134 AVVPLVVALFTV
+134 AVVPLIVALFTV
-146 AVLRPPRTLL
+146 AVLRPPRTIL

-175 VSGVPI
+175 VSGVPL

-213 EAVQRARRAQ
+213 EAVLRAQRAQ

-282 VVLQVLRSPAGSP
+282 VVLRVLRSPAGAP
-295 VADGTGTNTGATRPA
+295 VADGSTATRPA

-316 LPDLVRESTEAGMKV
+316 VPDLVRESRDAGMKV
-331 ELDMGR
+331 DLDMG
-337 VGAAGGAD
+337 GT
-345 HGPDGSADHGLDGG
+345 G
-359 AGGGPTGLVGLTA
+359 AGNGGGDGPTGIAGLAA
-372 YRIVQ
+372 YRFVQ

-392 TITVSGGPGDG
+392 RITVAGGPGDG
-403 LTLELTNPTGRGAP
+403 LTLELTNPADPIHPTPIHPTGRGGP
-417 RDRDRDRVPGAG
+417 RDGVPGSG

-434 LEERVALAGGR
+434 LAERVALAGGR
-445 FRHGKD
+445 FSHGED

>member
-1 MGGFGSKSVLRPRRT
+1 M
-16 TKVSRPKSVRLPST
+16 
-30 ADLHWALVSGHR
+30 SGYR
-42 REKSIDLG
+42 REKTIDLG
-50 IVVLALVLSA
+50 IMVLTLVLSA

-67 RGELA
+67 RGDLA

-93 LLGLTWAVNPVSLL
+93 LLGFTWAVNPVSLL
-107 AVAALWWRR
+107 AVGALWWRR

-121 VAVVAIA
+121 VAVVAIV

-134 AVVPLVVALFTV
+134 AVVPLIVALFIV
-146 AVLRPPRTLL
+146 AVLRPPRTIL

-175 VSGVPI
+175 VSGVPL

-213 EAVQRARRAQ
+213 EAVLRAQRAQ

-253 FNAGASVRETARAAA
+253 FNAGASVRETTRAAA

-282 VVLQVLRSPAGSP
+282 VVLRVLRSPDGGP
-295 VADGTGTNTGATRPA
+295 VADGTTPRT

-316 LPDLVRESTEAGMKV
+316 VPDLVRESREAGMKV
-331 ELDMGR
+331 DLDMDG
-337 VGAAGGAD
+337 VGTGAA
-345 HGPDGSADHGLDGG
+345 
-359 AGGGPTGLVGLTA
+359 PTGIAGLTA
-372 YRIVQ
+372 YRFVQ

-392 TITVSGGPGDG
+392 RITVAGGPGDG
-403 LTLELTNPTGRGAP
+403 LTLELTNPADPVHPTGPGGP
-417 RDRDRDRVPGAG
+417 RDDVPGSG

-434 LEERVALAGGR
+434 LAERVALAGGR
-445 FRHGKD
+445 FSHGED

>member
-1 MGGFGSKSVLRPRRT
+1 M
-16 TKVSRPKSVRLPST
+16 
-30 ADLHWALVSGHR
+30 SGYR
-42 REKSIDLG
+42 REKTIDLG

-67 RGELA
+67 RGDLA

-93 LLGLTWAVNPVSLL
+93 LLGFTWAVNPVSLL
-107 AVAALWWRR
+107 AVGALWWRR

-121 VAVVAIA
+121 VAVVAIV
-128 AATITP
+128 AATVTP
-134 AVVPLVVALFTV
+134 AVVPLIVALFTV
-146 AVLRPPRTLL
+146 AVLRPPRTIL

-175 VSGVPI
+175 VSGVPL

-213 EAVQRARRAQ
+213 EAVLRAQRAQ

-253 FNAGASVRETARAAA
+253 FNAGASVRETTRAAA
-268 VIRESSHQ
+268 VIRENSHQ

-282 VVLQVLRSPAGSP
+282 VVLRVLRSPAGGP
-295 VADGTGTNTGATRPA
+295 VADGSTATRPA
-310 RTGLAE
+310 QTGLAE
-316 LPDLVRESTEAGMKV
+316 VPDLVRESRDAGMKV
-331 ELDMGR
+331 DLDMG
-337 VGAAGGAD
+337 GT
-345 HGPDGSADHGLDGG
+345 GSGN
-359 AGGGPTGLVGLTA
+359 GGGPTGIAGLAA
-372 YRIVQ
+372 YRFVQ

-392 TITVSGGPGDG
+392 RITVAGGPGDG
-403 LTLELTNPTGRGAP
+403 LTLELTNPADPIHPTLIHPTLIHPTGRGGP
-417 RDRDRDRVPGAG
+417 REGVPGSG

-434 LEERVALAGGR
+434 LAERVALAGGR
-445 FRHGKD
+445 FSHGED
-451 GAEYALRA
+451 GAGYALRA

>member
-1 MGGFGSKSVLRPRRT
+1 M
-16 TKVSRPKSVRLPST
+16 
-30 ADLHWALVSGHR
+30 SGYR
-42 REKSIDLG
+42 REKTIDLG

-60 ALSLVQV
+60 ALSLVQI
-67 RGELA
+67 RGDLT

-86 LVFSSPL
+86 LTFSSPL
-93 LLGLTWAVNPVSLL
+93 LLGFTWAINPISLI
-107 AVAALWWRR
+107 AVGMLWWRR
-116 RWPTA
+116 RRPTA

-134 AVVPLVVALFTV
+134 AVVPLIVALFTV
-146 AVLRPPRTLL
+146 AALKPPRTIL
-156 TVALLAL
+156 TIALLAL
-163 LPIPVHFLSSPY
+163 LPIPVHFLTSPY

-181 ANAVILG
+181 ANAVILA

-194 VGWGLFVRSLS
+194 IGWGLFVRSLS

-213 EAVQRARRAQ
+213 EAVLRAQRAQ

-253 FNAGASVRETARAAA
+253 FNAGASVQETSRAAA

-282 VVLQVLRSPAGSP
+282 VVLQVLRSPAAEKAV
-295 VADGTGTNTGATRPA
+295 VADGTTATRPA
-310 RTGLAE
+310 QTGLAE
-316 LPDLVRESTEAGMKV
+316 VPDLVRESQNAGMKV
-331 ELDMGR
+331 DLDMGR
-337 VGAAGGAD
+337 VG
-345 HGPDGSADHGLDGG
+345 P
-359 AGGGPTGLVGLTA
+359 GGGPTGIAGLTA

-383 RKHAPGTPV
+383 RKHAHGSPV
-392 TITVSGGPGDG
+392 RVTVTVEGGPGDG
-403 LTLELTNPTGRGAP
+403 LTLELTNPAVRGGA
-417 RDRDRDRVPGAG
+417 RDGIPGAG

-434 LEERVALAGGR
+434 LAERVTLAGGR
-445 FRHGKD
+445 FSHGKD
-451 GAEYALRA
+451 GAEYVLRA

>member
-1 MGGFGSKSVLRPRRT
+1 M
-16 TKVSRPKSVRLPST
+16 
-30 ADLHWALVSGHR
+30 SGYR
-42 REKSIDLG
+42 REKTIDLG

-67 RGELA
+67 RGDLA

-93 LLGLTWAVNPVSLL
+93 LLGFAWAVNPVSLV
-107 AVAALWWRR
+107 AVGALWWRR

-121 VAVVAIA
+121 VAVVAIV
-128 AATITP
+128 AATVTP
-134 AVVPLVVALFTV
+134 AVVPLIVALFTV
-146 AVLRPPRTLL
+146 AVLRPPRTIL

-194 VGWGLFVRSLS
+194 IGWGLFVRALS

-213 EAVQRARRAQ
+213 EAVLRAQRAQ

-253 FNAGASVRETARAAA
+253 FNAGASVQETTRAAA

-282 VVLQVLRSPAGSP
+282 VVLQVLRSPAGGP
-295 VADGTGTNTGATRPA
+295 VADGGTGTRRPA

-316 LPDLVRESTEAGMKV
+316 VPDLVRESRDAGMQV
-331 ELDMGR
+331 DLDMG
-337 VGAAGGAD
+337 GT
-345 HGPDGSADHGLDGG
+345 GPGD
-359 AGGGPTGLVGLTA
+359 GGGPTGIAGLAA
-372 YRIVQ
+372 YRFVQ

-392 TITVSGGPGDG
+392 RITVAGGPGDG
-403 LTLELTNPTGRGAP
+403 LTLELTNPADPAHLAHPTHPTHPAGRGGP
-417 RDRDRDRVPGAG
+417 RDGVPGSG

-434 LEERVALAGGR
+434 LAERVALAGGR
-445 FRHGKD
+445 FSHGED

>member
-1 MGGFGSKSVLRPRRT
+1 M
-16 TKVSRPKSVRLPST
+16 
-30 ADLHWALVSGHR
+30 SGYR
-42 REKSIDLG
+42 REKTIDLG

-67 RGELA
+67 RGDLA

-86 LVFSSPL
+86 LIFSSPL
-93 LLGLTWAVNPVSLL
+93 LVGFTWAVNPISLV
-107 AVAALWWRR
+107 AVGMLWWRR

-146 AVLRPPRTLL
+146 AALRPPRTIL

-163 LPIPVHFLSSPY
+163 LPIPVHFLTSPY

-194 VGWGLFVRSLS
+194 IGWGLFVRSLS

-213 EAVQRARRAQ
+213 EAVLRAQRAQ

-253 FNAGASVRETARAAA
+253 FNAGASARETTRAAA

-282 VVLQVLRSPAGSP
+282 VVLRVLRSPAGSP
-295 VADGTGTNTGATRPA
+295 VVDGTTTRA
-310 RTGLAE
+310 AQTGLAE
-316 LPDLVRESTEAGMKV
+316 VPDLVRESQDAGMKV
-331 ELDMGR
+331 DLDMRR
-337 VGAAGGAD
+337 VEAG
-345 HGPDGSADHGLDGG
+345 
-359 AGGGPTGLVGLTA
+359 GGGPTGIAGLTA

-383 RKHAPGTPV
+383 RKHAPGSPV
-392 TITVSGGPGDG
+392 RITVEGGPGDG
-403 LTLELTNPTGRGAP
+403 LTLELTNPANPAVRGGV
-417 RDRDRDRVPGAG
+417 RDGIPGAG

-434 LEERVALAGGR
+434 IEERVALAGGR
-445 FRHGKD
+445 FSHGRD

>member
-1 MGGFGSKSVLRPRRT
+1 M
-16 TKVSRPKSVRLPST
+16 
-30 ADLHWALVSGHR
+30 SGYR
-42 REKSIDLG
+42 REKTIDLG
-50 IVVLALVLSA
+50 LVVLALVLSA

-67 RGELA
+67 RGDLA

-86 LVFSSPL
+86 PAFSSPL
-93 LLGLTWAVNPVSLL
+93 LGFTRAVNPVSLI
-107 AVAALWWRR
+107 AVGALWWRR

-121 VAVVAIA
+121 VAVVAIVA
-128 AATITP
+128 AVLTP

-146 AVLRPPRTLL
+146 AALRPARTIL

-205 ERTERAEA
+205 ERAERAEA
-213 EAVQRARRAQ
+213 EAVLRAQRAQ

-253 FNAGASVRETARAAA
+253 FNAGASAQETTRAAA

-282 VVLQVLRSPAGSP
+282 VVLEVLRSPGGGP
-295 VADGTGTNTGATRPA
+295 VADGTTPRT

-316 LPDLVRESTEAGMKV
+316 VPGLVRESREAGMKV
-331 ELDMGR
+331 DLDMDGVGR
-337 VGAAGGAD
+337 GA
-345 HGPDGSADHGLDGG
+345 
-359 AGGGPTGLVGLTA
+359 GPTGIAGLAA
-372 YRIVQ
+372 YRFVQ

-383 RKHAPGTPV
+383 RKHAPGAPV
-392 TITVSGGPGDG
+392 RITVAGGPGDG
-403 LTLELTNPTGRGAP
+403 LTLELSNPAGPGGP
-417 RDRDRDRVPGAG
+417 RDGVPGSG

-434 LEERVALAGGR
+434 LAERVALAGGR
-445 FRHGKD
+445 FGHGED

>member
-1 MGGFGSKSVLRPRRT
+1 M
-16 TKVSRPKSVRLPST
+16 
-30 ADLHWALVSGHR
+30 SGYR
-42 REKSIDLG
+42 REKTIDLG
-50 IVVLALVLSA
+50 LVVLALVLSA

-67 RGELA
+67 RGDLA

-93 LLGLTWAVNPVSLL
+93 LIGFTWAVNPISLV
-107 AVAALWWRR
+107 AVGALWWRR

-121 VAVVAIA
+121 VAVVAIV
-128 AATITP
+128 AATVTP
-134 AVVPLVVALFTV
+134 AVVPLIVALFTV
-146 AVLRPPRTLL
+146 AVLRPPRTILA
-156 TVALLAL
+156 VALLAL

-194 VGWGLFVRSLS
+194 IGWGLFVRSLS

-213 EAVQRARRAQ
+213 EAVLRAQRAQ

-253 FNAGASVRETARAAA
+253 FNAGASAQETTRAAA

-282 VVLQVLRSPAGSP
+282 VVLEVLRSPAGGS
-295 VADGTGTNTGATRPA
+295 VVDGPTGTRRPA
-310 RTGLAE
+310 QTGLAE
-316 LPDLVRESTEAGMKV
+316 VPELVRESQDAGMKV
-331 ELDMGR
+331 DLDMGS
-337 VGAAGGAD
+337 VG
-345 HGPDGSADHGLDGG
+345 PGSGD
-359 AGGGPTGLVGLTA
+359 GGGPAGIAGLAA
-372 YRIVQ
+372 YRLVQ

-392 TITVSGGPGDG
+392 RITVAGGPGDG
-403 LTLELTNPTGRGAP
+403 LTLELTNPADPADPAHPAGRGGP
-417 RDRDRDRVPGAG
+417 RDGVPGSG

-434 LEERVALAGGR
+434 LAERVALAGGR
-445 FRHGKD
+445 FSHGRD

>member
-1 MGGFGSKSVLRPRRT
+1 M
-16 TKVSRPKSVRLPST
+16 
-30 ADLHWALVSGHR
+30 SGYR
-42 REKSIDLG
+42 REKTIDLG
-50 IVVLALVLSA
+50 LVVLALVLSA

-67 RGELA
+67 RGDLA
-72 LSPGLGSGTWPFDR
+72 LSPGLGSGSRPFDR

-93 LLGLTWAVNPVSLL
+93 LLRFAWAVNPICLV
-107 AVAALWWRR
+107 AVGALWWRR

-121 VAVVAIA
+121 VAVVTVL
-128 AATITP
+128 AATVTP
-134 AVVPLVVALFTV
+134 AMVPLIVALFTV
-146 AVLRPPRTLL
+146 AVLRPPRTIL

-213 EAVQRARRAQ
+213 EAVLRAQRAQ

-253 FNAGASVRETARAAA
+253 FNAGASAQETTRAAA

-282 VVLQVLRSPAGSP
+282 VVLEVLRSPAGGP
-295 VADGTGTNTGATRPA
+295 AADGVTGTRRPA
-310 RTGLAE
+310 QTGLAE
-316 LPDLVRESTEAGMKV
+316 VSELVRESRDAGMKV
-331 ELDMGR
+331 DLDMGG
-337 VGAAGGAD
+337 VGPSSGD
-345 HGPDGSADHGLDGG
+345 DGG
-359 AGGGPTGLVGLTA
+359 PAGIAGLAA
-372 YRIVQ
+372 YRFVQ

-392 TITVSGGPGDG
+392 RITVSGGPGDG
-403 LTLELTNPTGRGAP
+403 LILELTNPADPVHPALPAGRGGP
-417 RDRDRDRVPGAG
+417 RDGVPGSG

-434 LEERVALAGGR
+434 LAERVALAGGR
-445 FRHGKD
+445 FSHGRD